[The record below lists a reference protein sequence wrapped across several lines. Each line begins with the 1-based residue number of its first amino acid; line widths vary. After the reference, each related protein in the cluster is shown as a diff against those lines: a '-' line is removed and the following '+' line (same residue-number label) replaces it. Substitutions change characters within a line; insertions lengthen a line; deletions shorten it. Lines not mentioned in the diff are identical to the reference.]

1 MSDVQSIH
9 FPELG
14 CCTLCE
20 HRCGVDRL
28 VGETGV
34 CRMTL
39 PVVASATLHPAPPSS
54 YTVFLAGCNF
64 KCLNCQ
70 NWSISCYP
78 DVDTGV
84 RGFVEPAAL
93 AAECVDRL
101 CSAAGL
107 LIDADRIFFSGG
119 APDIH
124 LPYVEEV
131 VRQARLLAPDTLVN
145 FDTNGYLTEESFERV
160 LAFATSV
167 TFDIK
172 AFDDQV
178 HRALTGAPVAPVL
191 RNAEQIGSDYPGQ
204 LWEYRILVIPE
215 VTGTE
220 VAPLCDFV
228 ASIDRSL
235 PVCFLAFRP
244 NYVLEQHSGAGE
256 GLMAHCVDTAR
267 RAGLVNVHWAGHTGL
282 RGGAPPCPNAA
293 LGDAYS
299 NPAALVAGGCAAAAG
314 CVTHPR
320 DCGGCGS
327 ACGMRSFVP
336 SRVT

>member
-1 MSDVQSIH
+1 MSGMPLPHDSDL
-9 FPELG
+9 E

-20 HRCGVDRL
+20 HRCEVNRL
-28 VGETGV
+28 AGETGV
-34 CRMTL
+34 CRTTM

-78 DVDTGV
+78 DINPGI
-84 RGFVEPAAL
+84 RGFVEPATL

-101 CSAAGL
+101 GSLEAI
-107 LIDADRIFFSGG
+107 LIGADRIFFSGG
-119 APDIH
+119 APDIY

-131 VRQARLLAPDTLVN
+131 VREARRLRPGTRVN
-145 FDTNGYLTEESFERV
+145 FDTNGFLTEASFARV

-167 TFDIK
+167 TFDLK
-172 AFDDQV
+172 AFDDEV

-191 RNAEQIGSDYPGQ
+191 RNAERIGREHCDQ

-215 VTGTE
+215 ITDGE
-220 VAPLCDFV
+220 VPALCDFI

-244 NYVLEQHSGAGE
+244 NYVLEDHPGADTELMERCLDTARGRGLENAQWSGCT
-256 GLMAHCVDTAR
+256 GLPGALLSLSDLDSGDFPTQLASRRTAAAAR
-267 RAGLVNVHWAGHTGL
+267 RAG
-282 RGGAPPCPNAA
+282 
-293 LGDAYS
+293 
-299 NPAALVAGGCAAAAG
+299 
-314 CVTHPR
+314 CVTQPR
-320 DCGGCGS
+320 DCA
-327 ACGMRSFVP
+327 ACEASCSMRTYVP
-336 SRVT
+336 TRVM

>member
-1 MSDVQSIH
+1 MAAMV
-9 FPELG
+9 FPELE

-28 VGETGV
+28 AGEVGV
-34 CRMTL
+34 CRSTR
-39 PVVASATLHPAPPSS
+39 PVVASATLHPASPSS

-64 KCLNCQ
+64 KCLGCQ

-78 DVDTGV
+78 DIDAGV
-84 RGFVEPAAL
+84 RGFVEPAVL

-101 CSAAGL
+101 YSVEGK
-107 LIDADRIFFSGG
+107 LIGADRIFFSGG

-131 VRQARLLAPDTLVN
+131 VREARLLRPEIKVN

-160 LAFATSV
+160 LAFTTSV

-172 AFDDQV
+172 AFEDEV
-178 HRALTGAPVAPVL
+178 HRAVTGAPVAPVL
-191 RNAEQIGSDYPGQ
+191 RNAERIGREGPEQ

-215 VTGTE
+215 ITHTQVQ
-220 VAPLCDFV
+220 PLCDFI
-228 ASIDRSL
+228 ASIDRFL

-244 NYVLEQHSGAGE
+244 NYVLEKHPGAE
-256 GLMAHCVDTAR
+256 AALMEHCLDTAR
-267 RAGLVNVHWAGHTGL
+267 RAGLVNAHWAGRTGL
-282 RGGAPPCPNAA
+282 RGAVSPSADLA
-293 LGDAYS
+293 LRGAYS
-299 NPAALVAGGCAAAAG
+299 SSAARHAAVYAARAG

-320 DCGGCGS
+320 DCRACEA
-327 ACGMRSFVP
+327 ACGMRAFVP

>member
-1 MSDVQSIH
+1 MTY
-9 FPELG
+9 PELE

-20 HRCGVDRL
+20 HRCGVNRL
-28 VGETGV
+28 SGEIGV
-34 CRMTL
+34 CRTTR

-78 DVDTGV
+78 DVHSGI
-84 RGFVEPAAL
+84 RGFVEPQVL
-93 AAECVDRL
+93 ATECVDRL
-101 CSAAGL
+101 DSVQAL
-107 LIDADRIFFSGG
+107 LIAADRIFFSGG

-131 VRQARLLAPDTLVN
+131 VREARLLRPETKVN
-145 FDTNGYLTEESFERV
+145 FDTNGFLTEESFERV
-160 LAFATSV
+160 IGFATSV

-172 AFDDQV
+172 AFDDEV
-178 HRALTGAPVAPVL
+178 HRTLTGASVTPVL
-191 RNAEQIGSDYPGQ
+191 RNAERIGREHADQ

-215 VTGTE
+215 ITDGE
-220 VAPLCDFV
+220 IPALCQFI
-228 ASIDRSL
+228 ASIEPSL

-244 NYVLEQHSGAGE
+244 NYVLEEHPGAGSA
-256 GLMAHCVDTAR
+256 LMEQCLETAR
-267 RAGLVNVHWAGHTGL
+267 EAGLVNAHWSGHSGL
-282 RGGAPPCPNAA
+282 PGTAQPVAVPA
-293 LGDAYS
+293 LDDSYES
-299 NPAALVAGGCAAAAG
+299 PAARLAAKRAKLAG

-320 DCGGCGS
+320 DCGACDAS
-327 ACGMRSFVP
+327 CGMRAYVP

>member
-1 MSDVQSIH
+1 VVPVV
-9 FPELG
+9 FPELE

-20 HRCGVDRL
+20 HRCGVNRL
-28 VGETGV
+28 AGETGV
-34 CRMTL
+34 CRTTL

-78 DVDTGV
+78 DIDSGV

-101 CSAAGL
+101 YSVEGM
-107 LIDADRIFFSGG
+107 LIGADRIFFSGG

-124 LPYVEEV
+124 LPYIEEV
-131 VRQARLLAPDTLVN
+131 VREARLLRPETMVN

-172 AFDDQV
+172 ACDDEV
-178 HRALTGAPVAPVL
+178 HRTLTGASVAPVL
-191 RNAEQIGSDYPGQ
+191 RNAELIGREHRDQ
-204 LWEYRILVIPE
+204 LWEYRVLVIPE
-215 VTGTE
+215 ITDRE
-220 VAPLCDFV
+220 VPALCDFI

-244 NYVLEQHSGAGE
+244 NYVLEEHPGAE
-256 GLMAHCVDTAR
+256 AALMEYCLDTAR
-267 RAGLVNVHWAGHTGL
+267 KTGLVNAHWSGHTGL
-282 RGGAPPCPNAA
+282 HGTVSPSSDPA
-293 LGDAYS
+293 LRDAYT
-299 NPAALVAGGCAAAAG
+299 NPAALLAAAYAARAA

-320 DCGGCGS
+320 DCRECQVS
-327 ACGMRSFVP
+327 CGMRSFVP
-336 SRVT
+336 SRAT